1 MLYLEYDKA
10 KENVMIK
17 GVNKQIIEVYDTG
30 NKYFEKAILFV
41 KPEYMS
47 ENEQGLR
54 KEANRLLTEIGNPP
68 IRNKKNASSRKAFQK
83 RRTTTFIF
91 IGTITIACLILSFI
105 ITKIF

>member
-1 MLYLEYDKA
+1 
-10 KENVMIK
+10 MIK

-54 KEANRLLTEIGNPP
+54 KEANRLLLEIGDPP
-68 IRNKKNASSRKAFQK
+68 VRNKRNISSRKVKKSRA
-83 RRTTTFIF
+83 TAFIF
-91 IGTITIACLILSFI
+91 IGICTAACLLLSFI
-105 ITKIF
+105 ISKIF